1 MSEDRKKRINASRL
15 KVNEYLCDIQYYKI
29 IQINPQKITVVNERG
44 FEFDIDRDIVEEG
57 LYSASQYQIEKAI
70 TRTEICEILERAG
83 SHVFTVNFNRQVQEQ
98 ELQEKLLE
106 TIKQEAEKLA
116 NDRDIEKAIKKLSK
130 EALKG
135 KERTLVGYLLQ
146 TEQKMGRSLVIDLQ
160 VAAERNRIRLVD
172 HRTLNW
178 LILQNVKY
186 TVKQTN

>member
-1 MSEDRKKRINASRL
+1 MSEERKTRINASRL

-29 IQINPQKITVVNERG
+29 LKINPQQITVVNERG

-57 LYSASQYQIEKAI
+57 LYSASQYQIEKAV
-70 TRTEICEILERAG
+70 TRTEICEILEQAG

-98 ELQEKLLE
+98 ELQDKLLE
-106 TIKQEAEKLA
+106 AIKQEAEKPD
-116 NDRDIEKAIKKLSK
+116 NERDIEKAIKKLSK

-135 KERTLVGYLLQ
+135 GERTLVGYLLQ

-160 VAAERNRIRLVD
+160 VPSDRNRIRLVD
-172 HRTLNW
+172 HRTINW

-186 TVKQTN
+186 TVK